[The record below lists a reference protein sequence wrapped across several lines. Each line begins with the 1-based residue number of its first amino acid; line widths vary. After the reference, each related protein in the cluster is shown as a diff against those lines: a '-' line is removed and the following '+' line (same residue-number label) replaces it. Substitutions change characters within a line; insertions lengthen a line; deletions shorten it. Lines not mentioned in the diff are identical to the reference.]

1 VKSLFCC
8 ALALVAFAATAL
20 GRDYRDRCAD
30 CGCQAVCCKVCR
42 AVETTKKVP
51 KVIYDCE
58 CEDFC
63 VPGPSAR
70 SIECDECG
78 HKKHVYTPTC
88 AEVRTRKKLVKRE
101 KVEEV
106 KSTEWV
112 VENLCR
118 SCADKCDAPAADPV
132 GPKSTQAGAATTKAS
147 RVGAVASLKNNLGW
161 VLQASFSQ
169 P

>member
-1 VKSLFCC
+1 MKSLVCC
-8 ALALVAFAATAL
+8 ALALVAFAATAH
-20 GRDYRDRCAD
+20 GRDHGDRCAD

-42 AVETTKKVP
+42 PVETTKKVP
-51 KVIYDCE
+51 KITYDCE

-78 HKKHVYTPTC
+78 HKKYVYTPTC
-88 AEVRTRKKLVKRE
+88 GMVRTRKKLVKHE

-106 KSTEWV
+106 KTTRWV
-112 VENLCR
+112 VENLCS
-118 SCADKCDAPAADPV
+118 SCADKCDAPAADAL
-132 GPKSTQAGAATTKAS
+132 GPKSAQAGAATA
-147 RVGAVASLKNNLGW
+147 RALRAGAVASLTNNLGR
-161 VLQASFSQ
+161 VLQTSFSQ